1 MKKLSGYRDDLYN
14 FAVGFFMGGANVIP
28 GVSGGT
34 MLFIMGAF
42 AKLTNAI
49 RDIACMETLK
59 MLCRG
64 DWRGLYHRIQWRFL
78 AGVGVGVLF
87 AFATLAKVFV
97 WMLEKHQQLTFAFFF
112 GLIAASII
120 TVNRQIKKWTA
131 GAVISFIISTAV
143 AFGVVSLVPLDGG
156 TQWYM
161 MILYGAICIIA
172 MILPG
177 LSGSFLLLIFGQY
190 QRVWDA
196 VGNLVHLQFHAEQ
209 LFMLCCLALGSILG
223 LGAFVHLLNF
233 LMKNFY
239 NATVAALI
247 GFMVGAIPR
256 LWPWQHQTASGRL
269 TYDAPDYASLLRILA
284 AAAAG
289 LALVMIIEF
298 FARNKKQ
305 SGE

>member
-1 MKKLSGYRDDLYN
+1 MKKISGYKDDLYN

-42 AKLTNAI
+42 TKLTDAI

-59 MLCRG
+59 MLCCG
-64 DWRGLYHRIQWRFL
+64 DWRGLYNRIQWRFL
-78 AGVGVGVLF
+78 AGVGAGVLL

-97 WMLEKHQQLTFAFFF
+97 WLLDKHQQLTFAFFF

-120 TVNRQIKKWTA
+120 TVNRQMKKWSA
-131 GAVISFIISTAV
+131 GAVISFIISTVA
-143 AFGVVSLVPLDGG
+143 AFGVVSLVPLNGG

-196 VGNLVHLQFHAEQ
+196 VGNLARLQFHTDQ
-209 LFMLCCLALGSILG
+209 LIMLCCLVLGSILG
-223 LGAFVHLLNF
+223 LGAFVHLLNY

-247 GFMVGAIPR
+247 GFMAGAIPR
-256 LWPWQHQTASGRL
+256 LWPWQHQDSAHRL
-269 TYDAPDYASLLRILA
+269 IYEVPDCASLLWTVA
-284 AAAAG
+284 AAASG
-289 LALVMIIEF
+289 LLLVLAIEL
-298 FARNKKQ
+298 FARKRTQN
-305 SGE
+305 GE